1 MLKKKQKDILFV
13 MKGKAFFRAKNIDD
27 AFLELA
33 NHFANLYYNKKD
45 EQFDIMIIG
54 TDLEIK
60 PYDHIKKN

>member
-1 MLKKKQKDILFV
+1 